1 MEGNSRT
8 REGTVKIMAGGEG
21 AVPKLFYP
29 RPCAVRGDGSVVF
42 VQRLENVVR
51 LLQHGQVMTL
61 AGGEEGFADGPRP
74 RFRYPSGGALE
85 RSGRH
90 LLVADRDNS
99 RLRRVALCDGSA
111 TTVMRFPTSVRPCVV
126 AVTSSSLFVGVSD
139 CKDGAHCLVEVRDG
153 RPTLVAG
160 RHGERG
166 HTDGVGED
174 ARFSVVYAA
183 AVGNDD
189 RVYLADGNRV
199 RVFDPATRVV
209 ATIAGS
215 VEPGMRDGPVATAQF
230 MTVRGIAVDS
240 EGDLYVSDF
249 GNDCVR
255 KLDLGSGVVFT
266 LAGGSHLGKTA
277 NGTGT
282 QASISTPCSL
292 VLDDTNGR
300 LVVGTGDDTLVA
312 VTVKSKYARFRA
324 KLATVHASFYLF
336 DRQRAFLSEARHDKI
351 HDVMQ
356 WLANSRARSHLITLI
371 FPFVW

>member
-1 MEGNSRT
+1 M
-8 REGTVKIMAGGEG
+8 EGTVRIVAGAEG

-29 RPCAVRGDGSVVF
+29 RPCALRADGSVVF

-51 LLQHGQVMTL
+51 LLREGRVITL
-61 AGGEEGFADGPRP
+61 SGGEEGFADGPRP
-74 RFRYPSGGALE
+74 RFKYPSGGALE

-111 TTVMRFPTSVRPCVV
+111 TTVMRFPTNVRPCVV
-126 AVTSSSLFVGVSD
+126 AVTSSSVFVAVSD
-139 CKDGAHCLVEVRDG
+139 CKDGAHCLVEIKNG
-153 RPTLVAG
+153 QPILVAG

-166 HTDGVGED
+166 HSDGIGED
-174 ARFSVVYAA
+174 ARFSVLYAA

-189 RVYLADGNRV
+189 RIYLADGNRV
-199 RVFDPATRVV
+199 RVFDPAARSV
-209 ATIAGS
+209 ATLAGT
-215 VEPGMRDGPVATAQF
+215 VQPGMRDGPVATAQF

-255 KLDLGSGVVFT
+255 KLDLGSDLVFT
-266 LAGGSHLGKTA
+266 LAGGSDHGKTA

-292 VLDDTNGR
+292 VLDDINGR

-324 KLATVHASFYLF
+324 KLATIHAAFYLF
-336 DRQRAFLSEARHDKI
+336 DRHRAFLKPAALSEARHSKALRN
-351 HDVMQ
+351 VMQ
-356 WLANSRARSHLITLI
+356 WLAATRARPHLITLI
-371 FPFVW
+371 FAFVW